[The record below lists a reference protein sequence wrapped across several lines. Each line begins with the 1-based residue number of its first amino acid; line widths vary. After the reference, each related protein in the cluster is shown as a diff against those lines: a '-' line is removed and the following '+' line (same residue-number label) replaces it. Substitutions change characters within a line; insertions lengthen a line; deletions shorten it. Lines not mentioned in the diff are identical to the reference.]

1 MKVSKTNPSL
11 TIEYLT
17 KNPEN
22 LYLERKRAKI
32 SLQDL
37 ANEIASFANANG
49 GVIVVGITDDGQIEG
64 FNLYGLKKLND
75 CQKVVSSYLNP
86 VPIYE
91 CELVDIKN
99 QKGENDNIL
108 LFHVESAMNFIVRN
122 NKDEVYCRQGDSS
135 IKLTSNQIRNLE
147 YDRKERDFEAEV
159 LIDSSIDDI
168 DLDMVELYRN
178 RLGTK
183 LPAEQVLK
191 ARGFLKEKNGELHFT
206 KAGMLLFGK
215 NPTVYLPSARVR
227 VLKFEG
233 NNFQVGAAMN
243 IIKDRTF
250 DSCLYKTIE
259 QAKDFINSQLREF
272 THLNQEGIFETVP
285 EYPEFAWYEG
295 LVNAVTH
302 RDYSNSGE
310 YITIKLFDDRL
321 EICSPGRLVG
331 FVTLDTMKTKRYSRN
346 PQIARVLNEMGI
358 VRELN
363 EGVKRIYSEMQ
374 RFFLNDPIYS
384 EPDKNSVLLVLDNN
398 IVMRSRRKEESL
410 LKDNVIQE
418 KWKDLNYLEKQVL
431 TSIFDKGEIN
441 SEETAKIIN
450 RGKTTAVKLLNK
462 LVDMDLIIWTGTS
475 KYDNKGK
482 YILKN

>member
-1 MKVSKTNPSL
+1 MIVSKINASL
-11 TIEYLT
+11 TVEYLT

-22 LYLERKRAKI
+22 LYLDRKRAKI

-49 GVIVVGITDDGQIEG
+49 GVIVVGITDDGIIEG
-64 FNLYGLKKLND
+64 FNMYGTKKLNA
-75 CQKVVSSYLNP
+75 CQKIVSNFLNP
-86 VPIYE
+86 APVYE
-91 CELVDIKN
+91 CELVNIKN
-99 QKGENDNIL
+99 NKNEEDNIL
-108 LFHVESAMNFIVRN
+108 LFHIEPAMNYIVRN

-135 IKLTSNQIRNLE
+135 IKLTAAQVRSLE

-159 LIDSSIDDI
+159 INDSSIDDI
-168 DLDMVELYRN
+168 DEDMVMLYKKK
-178 RLGTK
+178 LGTK
-183 LPAEQVLK
+183 VSTEQILK
-191 ARGFLKEKNGELHFT
+191 ARGFLREKHGELHLT

-233 NNFQVGAAMN
+233 NKFQVGAEMN
-243 IIKDRTF
+243 IVKDRTF

-259 QAKDFINSQLREF
+259 QAKNFISSQLREF
-272 THLNQEGIFETVP
+272 THLNSEGIFESIP

-295 LVNAVTH
+295 IVNAVTH
-302 RDYSNSGE
+302 RDYSNNGE
-310 YITIKLFDDRL
+310 HITIKIFDDRL
-321 EICSPGRLVG
+321 EICSPGRLGG
-331 FVTLDTMKTKRYSRN
+331 FVTLDTMRTKRYSRN

-374 RFFLNDPIYS
+374 RFFLKDPIYS

-398 IVMRSRRKEESL
+398 IVMRSKRKEESM
-410 LKDNVIQE
+410 LKDNIIQE
-418 KWKDLNYLEKQVL
+418 KWEELNYLEKQVL
-431 TSIFDKGEIN
+431 TTIFDKGEIN

-450 RGKTTAVKLLNK
+450 RGKTTAVKMLNK
-462 LVDMDLIIWTGTS
+462 LVDMNLIIWTGTS
-475 KYDNKGK
+475 KADNKGR
-482 YILKN
+482 YIMKN